1 MTNTD
6 KHVAGT
12 PDVLRI
18 AIVVLSVTIATVFVV
33 VVGASLWSIVSFVGK
48 LIAIVV
54 LGVIAWASWT
64 GYFQNRGRNDEW
76 PLNVA
81 FFCLSVIGVVG
92 LIATM
97 VSR

>member
-1 MTNTD
+1 MTNDD
-6 KHVAGT
+6 KRFAVA
-12 PDVLRI
+12 PDVLRV
-18 AIVVLSVTIATVFVV
+18 AIVVLAVAIGTIVV
-33 VVGASLWSIVSFVGK
+33 VVTGASVWSVVSFVGK
-48 LIAIVV
+48 LVAIVV
-54 LGVIAWASWT
+54 LGMIAWASWT

-81 FFCLSVIGVVG
+81 FFFLSVIGVVG